1 MNYQIEEPLSLWS
14 EIIENLWVGGTDD
27 FDVVNVAKKLPN
39 FGEAKMFDV
48 VISLYAYSQPV
59 GWNCKEIRYGFG
71 DGPLSP
77 DDDKEL
83 DKIADW
89 AYQEFRSGK
98 KLGLR
103 CQLGINRSCFLAGKV
118 LLRLGLQPQEAIDL
132 IRDKRSRFAL
142 NNKSFVSHLMV
153 NNPKPSEFGQNH
165 LLSNSQETP

>member
-1 MNYQIEEPLSLWS
+1 MNYQIEEPLSFWS

-77 DDDKEL
+77 EDDKEL

-89 AYQEFRSGK
+89 AHQEFMLEK
-98 KLGLR
+98 KIGVR
-103 CQLGINRSCFLAGKV
+103 CMLGINRSAYVAAKV
-118 LLRLGLQPQEAIDL
+118 LRRLGYEPNEAIAL
-132 IRDKRSRFAL
+132 IREKRSPYAL
-142 NNKSFVSHLMV
+142 NNKYFE
-153 NNPKPSEFGQNH
+153 KA
-165 LLSNSQETP
+165 LLAG

>member
-1 MNYQIEEPLSLWS
+1 MNYQTEEPLSLWS
-14 EIIENLWVGGTDD
+14 ELIPNLWVGGTDD
-27 FDVVNVAKKLPN
+27 LDVVNVPKKLPN
-39 FGEAKMFDV
+39 FGETKMFDT
-48 VISLYAYSQPV
+48 VISLYAHSQPV
-59 GWNCKEIRYGFG
+59 GWHVKELRYGFS

-77 DDDKEL
+77 EDNKEL
-83 DKIADW
+83 DNIADW

-153 NNPKPSEFGQNH
+153 NNPKPSEFGPNH
-165 LLSNSQETP
+165 LLSNSHETP